1 MTYSAVGI
9 PAGAYIAE
17 SNIESSNP
25 SAEYVSWSGLVNDA
39 TANDLTD
46 GIGSGQCAP
55 PLCAIYWNA
64 DAGNVVM
71 GSYSL
76 SAFVWYISQTVYP
89 GTSSSS
95 YLSQVYSNSYRL
107 LSSVSASTNPLSSVS
122 TFYFGLPTGNGGVT
136 GAILYFNWGYVRAYP
151 PNGIMPSV
159 TLGSVA

>member
-1 MTYSAVGI
+1 MTDSAVGI

-25 SAEYVSWSGLVNDA
+25 SVETVSWSGLVNDA

-46 GIGSGQCAP
+46 GIGSGQP
-55 PLCAIYWNA
+55 HLYAIYWNA
-64 DAGNVVM
+64 DAENELV

-95 YLSQVYSNSYRL
+95 YLSQVYSNSYQL

-122 TFYFGLPTGNGGVT
+122 TFYFGLPTGNGGAT
-136 GAILYFNWGYVRAYP
+136 GTILYFNWGYVRAYP
-151 PNGIMPSV
+151 PNGVIPSV
-159 TLGSVA
+159 TFGSVA